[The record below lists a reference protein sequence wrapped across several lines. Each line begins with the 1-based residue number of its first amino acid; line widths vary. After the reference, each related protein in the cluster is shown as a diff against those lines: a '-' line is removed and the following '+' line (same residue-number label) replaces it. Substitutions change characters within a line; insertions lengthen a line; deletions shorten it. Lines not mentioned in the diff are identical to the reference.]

1 MKQRAVSS
9 LIGVYERVVN
19 TGLLD
24 RPRAQQ
30 AFEALYLGYKRVLE
44 AGPVGGLER
53 CVEDGTTVLDL
64 GANIGFFSV
73 RFGRWVGPTGR
84 VVAIEP
90 EQRNLASL
98 RRRVARAGF
107 EQVVECVA
115 AAAADAPG
123 ELRLARTPSHPGDH
137 HLAPDGDPVRAV
149 TVDELMAS
157 DQRRLS
163 LIKIDVQGAEALA
176 IAGARR
182 AIERHHPALFVEID
196 GPSLSR
202 MGSSPAQLVETMSSL
217 GYRPRELTS
226 RGPGPERDRGELIA
240 AAQDGYIDA
249 LFTTR

>member
-1 MKQRAVSS
+1 MRQRAVSS
-9 LIGVYERVVN
+9 LIDVYERVVN
-19 TGLLD
+19 TGILD

-30 AFEALYLGYKRVLE
+30 AFEAVYLGYKQLLE

-98 RRRVARAGF
+98 RRRIARAGL
-107 EQVVECVA
+107 ERVVECVA
-115 AAAADAPG
+115 AAAADTPG

-149 TVDELMAS
+149 TVDELTAS
-157 DQRRLS
+157 DPRRLS

-176 IAGARR
+176 VAGAHR
-182 AIERHHPALFVEID
+182 AIERHRPALFIEID

-217 GYRPRELTS
+217 GYQPRELTS
-226 RGPGPERDRGELIA
+226 RGPGRERDTGELIA
-240 AAQDGYIDA
+240 AAQDGYIDT